1 MALLRLTTALL
12 LVCAAR
18 LGADGGLEYGT
29 LPAGTDFEAILAR
42 NRPQP
47 V

>member
-18 LGADGGLEYGT
+18 LGAQTGKASETQVKAVFLFNFAQFVDW
-29 LPAGTDFEAILAR
+29 P
-42 NRPQP
+42 P
-47 V
+47 